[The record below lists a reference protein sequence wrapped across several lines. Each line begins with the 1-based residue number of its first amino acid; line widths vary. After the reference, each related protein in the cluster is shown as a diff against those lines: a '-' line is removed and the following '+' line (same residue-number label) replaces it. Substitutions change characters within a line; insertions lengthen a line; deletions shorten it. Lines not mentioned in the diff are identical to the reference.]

1 MTEEKVMPRE
11 AGAQLGLLLRQLR
24 RKQNKSQEEVAHAS
38 DIAHNYYGEI
48 ERGRREPARDTLLS
62 IARHG
67 LNLPVNQLNLLLL
80 AGGFAPLPQPL
91 TSTEMARLYKI
102 VEGYLNKMSP
112 YPSVLVNQFW
122 NVLKWNASLPVAFGL
137 PLDRISGQ
145 QRNWLRLLFD
155 PVRPLRQTFLEWEA
169 FARYQLALFQ
179 RSSLGLSGEP
189 EYRLLIAELLKL
201 PDFERLWAETHPGQ
215 AEQYLGQA
223 WLLKLAAPL
232 PQGGRVVRC
241 RLVQTSFDQYSQ
253 LFALTFFPLD
263 EPAENIFQA
272 LGQGL

>member
-1 MTEEKVMPRE
+1 MPRE
-11 AGAQLGLLLRQLR
+11 MGAQLGLLLRQLR
-24 RKQNKSQEEVAHAS
+24 QNQNKSQEEVAHAS

-80 AGGFAPLPQPL
+80 AGGFAPLPQQL

-122 NVLKWNASLPVAFGL
+122 NVLKWNNTLPVAFGL
-137 PLDRISGQ
+137 PLERISGQ

-155 PVRPLRQTFLEWEA
+155 PARPLRRSFLEWED

-179 RSSLGLSGEP
+179 RSALGLSSEP
-189 EYRLLIAELLKL
+189 EYRLLTAELFKL
-201 PDFERLWAETHPGQ
+201 PDFERLWTETHPGH
-215 AEQYLGQA
+215 AEQYLGQV
-223 WLLKLAAPL
+223 WQLKLALPPPL
-232 PQGGRVVRC
+232 GGPPVRC

-263 EPAENIFQA
+263 RASEEIFRA
-272 LGQGL
+272 VVN